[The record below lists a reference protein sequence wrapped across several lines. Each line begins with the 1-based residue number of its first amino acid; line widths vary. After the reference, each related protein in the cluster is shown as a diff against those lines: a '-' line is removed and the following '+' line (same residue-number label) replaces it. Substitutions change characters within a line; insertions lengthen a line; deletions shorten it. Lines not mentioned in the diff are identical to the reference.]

1 MSLILT
7 SEHAFAAGI
16 REAKIIGKFVA
27 SKALPF
33 LKDVEAAEP
42 TVEGITALVCPSL
55 INIERTGEALLAK
68 AIVAIEA
75 AEKAEQELAAVLA
88 LAANAGTLYFMFGD
102 FVFVYV
108 ISLAVGAWF
117 AYRIA
122 SA

>member
-7 SEHAFAAGI
+7 AEHAIAAGI

-42 TVEGITALVCPSL
+42 TMEGITALVCPSL
-55 INIERTGEALLAK
+55 VNIERTGEALLAK

-75 AEKAEQELAAVLA
+75 AEKAAAAGMVNVALDAELVADIKSLIPAIKA
-88 LAANAGTLYFMFGD
+88 LAP
-102 FVFVYV
+102 
-108 ISLAVGAWF
+108 AVPPAPVPT
-117 AYRIA
+117 A
-122 SA
+122 